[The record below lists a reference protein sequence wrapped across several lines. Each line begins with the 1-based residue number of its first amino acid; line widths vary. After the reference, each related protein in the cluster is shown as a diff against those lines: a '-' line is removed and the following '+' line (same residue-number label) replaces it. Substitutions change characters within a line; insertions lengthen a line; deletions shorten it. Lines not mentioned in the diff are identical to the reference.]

1 MKKFLLILCFLTITF
16 ITKSNDCNFTMEDE
30 RLTIIIKQ
38 MNNQSS
44 DEKKLNIIKT
54 YLQRLC
60 INTSQMSVIMEVF
73 ESEAIKNDFYSYSK
87 KFITD
92 PQNYKKV
99 KFN

>member
-1 MKKFLLILCFLTITF
+1 MKKFLLMLCFLTITF
-16 ITKSNDCNFTMEDE
+16 VTKSNDCNFIMEDE

-38 MNNQSS
+38 MDNQSS

-60 INTSQMSVIMEVF
+60 INTSQMTVIMDVF
-73 ESEAIKNDFYSYSK
+73 ESETIKNDFYSYSK

-92 PQNYKKV
+92 PKNYKKA

>member
-1 MKKFLLILCFLTITF
+1 
-16 ITKSNDCNFTMEDE
+16 MEDE

-44 DEKKLNIIKT
+44 DELKLNIIKT

-60 INTSQMSVIMEVF
+60 INTSQMLLIMEVF
-73 ESEAIKNDFYSYSK
+73 ESESIKNDFYSYSK

-92 PQNYKKV
+92 PKNYNKA